1 MVMELN
7 NKLYKNI
14 GIHVITTLFTVDK
27 GIVKVLLVKRTNEP
41 FNGYW
46 ALPGGAMYNNET
58 LEDGAKREL
67 KEKTGLENIKL
78 ELGNI
83 FDDVNRSNLQRMIG
97 VSFLGVINTK
107 GIELQKETMKT
118 SNADFFAIDKVPK
131 LAYDHN
137 LVIDKSLVILKEKI
151 LKSSILKDLLPE
163 EFTLPEL
170 QKVYETLLNKEL
182 DRRNFRKK
190 LLNDG
195 IIWAVNKDAVFN
207 GKKPAKLYCFKIE
220 KNKCISNN
228 TFYNQIVC
236 V

>member
-1 MVMELN
+1 MELN

-27 GIVKVLLVKRTNEP
+27 GIVKVLLIKRTNEP

-118 SNADFFAIDKVPK
+118 SNADFFAIDKVPR

-137 LVIDKSLVILKEKI
+137 LVIDKSLAILKEKI

-195 IIWAVNKDAVFN
+195 IIWAVNKNAVFN
-207 GKKPAKLYCFKIE
+207 GKKPAKLYCFKDIE
-220 KNKCISNN
+220 K
-228 TFYNQIVC
+228 
-236 V
+236 

>member
-27 GIVKVLLVKRTNEP
+27 GVVKVLLVKRTNDP

-58 LEDGAKREL
+58 LEDGARREL

-170 QKVYETLLNKEL
+170 QNVYETLLNKEL

-195 IIWAVNKDAVFN
+195 IIWAVNKNAVFN
-207 GKKPAKLYCFKIE
+207 GKKPAKLYCFKDR
-220 KNKCISNN
+220 
-228 TFYNQIVC
+228 
-236 V
+236 

>member
-58 LEDGAKREL
+58 LEYGAKREL

-207 GKKPAKLYCFKIE
+207 GKKPAKLYSFKDRE
-220 KNKCISNN
+220 K
-228 TFYNQIVC
+228 
-236 V
+236 

>member
-58 LEDGAKREL
+58 LEEGARREL

-118 SNADFFAIDKVPK
+118 SNADFFAIDKVPE

-137 LVIDKSLVILKEKI
+137 LVIDKSLKILKEKI

-207 GKKPAKLYCFKIE
+207 GKKPAKLYCFKDIE
-220 KNKCISNN
+220 K
-228 TFYNQIVC
+228 
-236 V
+236 

>member
-58 LEDGAKREL
+58 LEDGARREL

-207 GKKPAKLYCFKIE
+207 GKKPAKLYCFKDIE
-220 KNKCISNN
+220 K
-228 TFYNQIVC
+228 
-236 V
+236 

>member
-27 GIVKVLLVKRTNEP
+27 GVVKVLLVKRTNEP

-58 LEDGAKREL
+58 LEDGARREL

-207 GKKPAKLYCFKIE
+207 GKKPAKLYCFKDR
-220 KNKCISNN
+220 
-228 TFYNQIVC
+228 
-236 V
+236 

>member
-7 NKLYKNI
+7 NKLYKNM

-27 GIVKVLLVKRTNEP
+27 GVVKVLLVKRTNEP

-58 LEDGAKREL
+58 LEDGARREL

-207 GKKPAKLYCFKIE
+207 GKKPAKLYCFKDRE
-220 KNKCISNN
+220 K
-228 TFYNQIVC
+228 
-236 V
+236 

>member
-1 MVMELN
+1 MELN

-58 LEDGAKREL
+58 LEDGARREL

-83 FDDVNRSNLQRMIG
+83 SDDVNRSNLQRMIG

-137 LVIDKSLVILKEKI
+137 LVIDKSLAILKEKI

-195 IIWAVNKDAVFN
+195 IIQAVNKDAVFN
-207 GKKPAKLYCFKIE
+207 GKKPAKLYCFKDIE
-220 KNKCISNN
+220 K
-228 TFYNQIVC
+228 
-236 V
+236 

>member
-1 MVMELN
+1 MELS

-14 GIHVITTLFTVDK
+14 GIHVITTLFTVNK
-27 GIVKVLLVKRTNEP
+27 GEVKVLLIKRTNEP
-41 FNGYW
+41 FKDYW

-58 LEDGAKREL
+58 LEDGARREL

-137 LVIDKSLVILKEKI
+137 LVIDKSLAILKEKI
-151 LKSSILKDLLPE
+151 LNSGILKDLLPE

-195 IIWAVNKDAVFN
+195 IICDVKKDALFN
-207 GKKPAKLYCFKIE
+207 GKKPAKLYRFND
-220 KNKCISNN
+220 NKK
-228 TFYNQIVC
+228 
-236 V
+236 

>member
-1 MVMELN
+1 MVMVMELN

-58 LEDGAKREL
+58 LEDGARREL

-83 FDDVNRSNLQRMIG
+83 FDDDNRSNLQRMIG

-118 SNADFFAIDKVPK
+118 SNADFFAIDKVPR

-137 LVIDKSLVILKEKI
+137 LVIDKSLAILKEKI

-195 IIWAVNKDAVFN
+195 IIRAVNKDAVFN
-207 GKKPAKLYCFKIE
+207 GKKPAKLYCFKDIE
-220 KNKCISNN
+220 K
-228 TFYNQIVC
+228 
-236 V
+236 

>member
-58 LEDGAKREL
+58 LEDGARREL

-83 FDDVNRSNLQRMIG
+83 FDDVNRSKLQRMIG

-118 SNADFFAIDKVPK
+118 SNADFFAIDKVPR

-137 LVIDKSLVILKEKI
+137 LVIDKSLAILKEKI

-195 IIWAVNKDAVFN
+195 IIWAVNKDTIFN
-207 GKKPAKLYCFKIE
+207 GKKPAKLYCFKDIE
-220 KNKCISNN
+220 K
-228 TFYNQIVC
+228 
-236 V
+236 

>member
-1 MVMELN
+1 MELN

-58 LEDGAKREL
+58 LEDGARREL

-97 VSFLGVINTK
+97 VSFLGVLNTN

-137 LVIDKSLVILKEKI
+137 VVIDKSLVILKEKI

-195 IIWAVNKDAVFN
+195 VIWAVNKDAVFN
-207 GKKPAKLYCFKIE
+207 GKKPAKLYCFKDRE
-220 KNKCISNN
+220 K
-228 TFYNQIVC
+228 
-236 V
+236 

>member
-1 MVMELN
+1 MELN

-58 LEDGAKREL
+58 LEDGARREL
-67 KEKTGLENIKL
+67 KEKTGLEDIKL

-137 LVIDKSLVILKEKI
+137 LVIDKSLAILKEKI

-195 IIWAVNKDAVFN
+195 IIRAVNKDAVFN
-207 GKKPAKLYCFKIE
+207 GKKPAKLYCFKDIE
-220 KNKCISNN
+220 K
-228 TFYNQIVC
+228 
-236 V
+236 

>member
-27 GIVKVLLVKRTNEP
+27 GVVKVLLVKRTNEP

-58 LEDGAKREL
+58 LEYGARREL

-207 GKKPAKLYCFKIE
+207 GKKPAKLYCFKDIE
-220 KNKCISNN
+220 K
-228 TFYNQIVC
+228 
-236 V
+236 

>member
-58 LEDGAKREL
+58 LEDGARREL

-97 VSFLGVINTK
+97 FFFLGVINTK

-195 IIWAVNKDAVFN
+195 IIRAVNKDAVFN
-207 GKKPAKLYCFKIE
+207 GKKPAKLYCFKDR
-220 KNKCISNN
+220 
-228 TFYNQIVC
+228 
-236 V
+236 

>member
-14 GIHVITTLFTVDK
+14 GIRVITTLFTVDK
-27 GIVKVLLVKRTNEP
+27 GVVKVLLVKRTNEP

-58 LEDGAKREL
+58 LEDGARREL

-151 LKSSILKDLLPE
+151 LKSSILKYLLPE

-207 GKKPAKLYCFKIE
+207 GKKPAKLYCFKDRE
-220 KNKCISNN
+220 K
-228 TFYNQIVC
+228 
-236 V
+236 

>member
-58 LEDGAKREL
+58 LEDGARREL

-118 SNADFFAIDKVPK
+118 SNADFFAIDKVPR

-137 LVIDKSLVILKEKI
+137 LVIDKSLAILKEKI

-195 IIWAVNKDAVFN
+195 IIWAVNKDTIFN
-207 GKKPAKLYCFKIE
+207 GKKPAKLYCFKDIE
-220 KNKCISNN
+220 K
-228 TFYNQIVC
+228 
-236 V
+236 

>member
-27 GIVKVLLVKRTNEP
+27 GVVKVLLVKRTNEP

-58 LEDGAKREL
+58 LEDGARREL

-170 QKVYETLLNKEL
+170 QNVYETLLNKEL

-207 GKKPAKLYCFKIE
+207 GKKPAKLYCFKDR
-220 KNKCISNN
+220 
-228 TFYNQIVC
+228 
-236 V
+236 

>member
-58 LEDGAKREL
+58 LEDGARREL

-118 SNADFFAIDKVPK
+118 SNADFFAIDKVPE

-137 LVIDKSLVILKEKI
+137 LVIDKSLKILKEKI

-195 IIWAVNKDAVFN
+195 IIWAVNKDAIFN
-207 GKKPAKLYCFKIE
+207 GKKPARLYCFKDIE
-220 KNKCISNN
+220 K
-228 TFYNQIVC
+228 
-236 V
+236 

>member
-1 MVMELN
+1 MELN

-27 GIVKVLLVKRTNEP
+27 GVVKVLLVKRTNEP

-58 LEDGAKREL
+58 LEDGARREL

-118 SNADFFAIDKVPK
+118 SNADFFAIDKVPR

-137 LVIDKSLVILKEKI
+137 LVIDKSLAILKEKI

-207 GKKPAKLYCFKIE
+207 GKKPAKLYCFKDRE
-220 KNKCISNN
+220 K
-228 TFYNQIVC
+228 
-236 V
+236 

>member
-1 MVMELN
+1 MELN

-27 GIVKVLLVKRTNEP
+27 GVVKVLLVKRNNDP

-58 LEDGAKREL
+58 LEDGARREL

-97 VSFLGVINTK
+97 VSFLGFINTK

-118 SNADFFAIDKVPK
+118 SNANFFSINKVPT

-137 LVIDKSLVILKEKI
+137 EIINKSILILKEKI
-151 LKSSILKDLLPE
+151 LNSNILKGLLPE

-170 QKVYETLLNKEL
+170 QKVYETLLNKKL

-195 IIWAVNKDAVFN
+195 IICDVKKDALFN
-207 GKKPAKLYCFKIE
+207 GKKPAKLYRFND
-220 KNKCISNN
+220 NKK
-228 TFYNQIVC
+228 
-236 V
+236 

>member
-27 GIVKVLLVKRTNEP
+27 GIVKVLLIKRTNEP

-58 LEDGAKREL
+58 LEDGARREL

-83 FDDVNRSNLQRMIG
+83 VDDVNRSNLQRMIG

-207 GKKPAKLYCFKIE
+207 GKKPAKLYCFKDR
-220 KNKCISNN
+220 
-228 TFYNQIVC
+228 
-236 V
+236 

>member
-1 MVMELN
+1 MVMVMELN

-58 LEDGAKREL
+58 LEDGARREL

-118 SNADFFAIDKVPK
+118 SNADFFDIDKVPG

-137 LVIDKSLVILKEKI
+137 LVIDKSLEILKEKI

-207 GKKPAKLYCFKIE
+207 GKKPAKLYCFKDIE
-220 KNKCISNN
+220 K
-228 TFYNQIVC
+228 
-236 V
+236 